1 MASLNRFFLP
11 RLTLEDS
18 EDDQISNEDEAIVE
32 NQDADEEMGSRPIT
46 YEARELTDVSDTW
59 ALLCPHVDF
68 VLSLCP
74 LRFVYMSTLFLSVR
88 PFCFDHMA
96 TFVLSVRPFCFVLM
110 STFVLS
116 IHPFCFDHTATL
128 SCLNIDFVLSIGS
141 TSLVHAST
149 LFSPDLNF
157 VLSIQNFVLPHEKVR
172 LLVQII
178 T

>member
-96 TFVLSVRPFCFVLM
+96 TLFLSVR
-110 STFVLS
+110 
-116 IHPFCFDHTATL
+116 PFCFDHTATS

-172 LLVQII
+172 MLVQII

>member
-1 MASLNRFFLP
+1 M
-11 RLTLEDS
+11 TLEDS
-18 EDDQISNEDEAIVE
+18 DDDQISNEDEAIVE

-68 VLSLCP
+68 LSICP
-74 LRFVYMSTLFLSVR
+74 LRFVYMSTLFLSIR

-96 TFVLSVRPFCFVLM
+96 TSFCLYM
-110 STFVLS
+110 STLFLS
-116 IHPFCFDHTATL
+116 IHPFCFDHTATS

-157 VLSIQNFVLPHEKVR
+157 VLSIQNFFLPHEKVR
-172 LLVQII
+172 ILVQII